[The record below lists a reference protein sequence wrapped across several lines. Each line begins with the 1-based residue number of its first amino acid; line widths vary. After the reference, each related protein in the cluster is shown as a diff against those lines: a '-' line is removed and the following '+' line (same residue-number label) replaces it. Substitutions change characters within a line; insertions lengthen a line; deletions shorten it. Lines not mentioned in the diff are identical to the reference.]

1 MFVLS
6 VKRQKKVEKIL
17 KNLIW
22 KQNYDLKSF

>member
-22 KQNYDLKSF
+22 MQNYDLKSF